1 MPQLYCIFGK
11 KLGNIVWS
19 SRFSKRLKS
28 YWKDTVSQ
36 KVFSNEINADWC
48 DCLPGSLMLH
58 SLKTFFQGADGEDSN
73 PAPTLPDVYSC
84 KQINTPMYDSILPVL
99 SHNTGTTS
107 ESTHFFLHK
116 RCQSLF
122 YTIQLWNCFSTRNIL
137 IIKHRKHF
145 SCVNIL
151 QTSWADATE
160 VNDRSPTDL
169 IEIRE
174 RLLRNMSRK
183 IVLKRP
189 MENNCLSCSQEFI
202 SMTSPDARQKAQL
215 TAPPD
220 VCFTRDSGN
229 SGSLNFINTAVT
241 AHWLLF
247 CILNCWDGEWYQ

>member
-1 MPQLYCIFGK
+1 MVKTLIRPLPSQMCI
-11 KLGNIVWS
+11 LA
-19 SRFSKRLKS
+19 SKSIL
-28 YWKDTVSQ
+28 VCM
-36 KVFSNEINADWC
+36 I
-48 DCLPGSLMLH
+48 P
-58 SLKTFFQGADGEDSN
+58 FFQFYLT
-73 PAPTLPDVYSC
+73 TLEQPQSLL
-84 KQINTPMYDSILPVL
+84 I
-99 SHNTGTTS
+99 
-107 ESTHFFLHK
+107 FFLHK

-122 YTIQLWNCFSTRNIL
+122 YTIQLWNCFSTRNVL

-151 QTSWADATE
+151 QTSWANATE

-169 IEIRE
+169 IEIRV
-174 RLLRNMSRK
+174 RLLRNISRK

>member
-28 YWKDTVSQ
+28 YRKDIVSQ
-36 KVFSNEINADWC
+36 KVFSNEINDDWC
-48 DCLPGSLMLH
+48 DCLPDSLMLD
-58 SLKTFFQGADGEDSN
+58 SLKTFFQGADGEDCN
-73 PAPTLPDVYSC
+73 LAPTIPEMYSC
-84 KQINTPMYDSILPVL
+84 KQICL
-99 SHNTGTTS
+99 SMIPFFQFYLTTLEQPQS
-107 ESTHFFLHK
+107 RLHFFLHK

-122 YTIQLWNCFSTRNIL
+122 YTIQFWNCFSTSL

-160 VNDRSPTDL
+160 VNHSPTYL

-189 MENNCLSCSQEFI
+189 MEKNCLSCSQEFI

-220 VCFTRDSGN
+220 VCFTRDFGN
-229 SGSLNFINTAVT
+229 SGSLNFLNTAVT